1 MEYVTLSRWHQLH
14 AWCHL
19 LHVLRRSATDEQ
31 MLSTKPESGCALTN
45 FVGSSPRSDNA
56 AARGSTDR
64 LTVSVQLCGVRTH
77 SQWRRTRTCARL
89 ATVPSEP
96 ARPTGELLHLL
107 VARGGCCREVG
118 WRTAEHAEA
127 EEKVD
132 GR

>member
-1 MEYVTLSRWHQLH
+1 M
-14 AWCHL
+14 
-19 LHVLRRSATDEQ
+19 
-31 MLSTKPESGCALTN
+31 
-45 FVGSSPRSDNA
+45 
-56 AARGSTDR
+56 
-64 LTVSVQLCGVRTH
+64 QLCGVRTH

-127 EEKVD
+127 EEKVE
-132 GR
+132 GAQSEHEASELGVQGEVT